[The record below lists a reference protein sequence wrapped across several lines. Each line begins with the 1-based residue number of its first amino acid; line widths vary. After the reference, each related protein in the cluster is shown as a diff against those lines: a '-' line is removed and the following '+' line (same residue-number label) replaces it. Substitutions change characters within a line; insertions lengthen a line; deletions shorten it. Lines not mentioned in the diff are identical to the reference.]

1 MDDGSEF
8 ELVESLDTGNDSAH
22 HPFLTW
28 YPWKVNSNL
37 IPGQCFISV
46 DCLNL
51 ARIFLL
57 TLIFAMSGFIA
68 SAQTFQTLVSF
79 ANTNGAIPTGLT
91 LGNDGNFYG
100 LTDSGGNTNLNNG
113 YGYGTVFRLTT
124 NGLLTTLVRFN
135 NTNGASSLAAPTLGK
150 DGNFYG
156 TTFQGGNLNL
166 NFGKGDG
173 TIFRTTTSG
182 ILTKLVEFAYT
193 ITGANPTGLT
203 LGKDGNFYGTT
214 EIGGSNGY
222 GTAFQ
227 VTTNGTFTKL
237 VDFSYTATGADP
249 TGLTLGKDGNFY
261 GTTSEGGGSNFGT
274 VFQMTTNGTLK
285 TLVSFNGTIDGA
297 YPLATLT
304 LGQDGNFYG
313 TTHQGGDLNL
323 NSNRGF
329 GTIFQVTT
337 NGQLTTLV
345 NFNGTNGASP
355 TGLALGSDGNFY
367 GLTASGGNTNLN
379 YGYGYGTVFKLT
391 TNGLL
396 TTLVYFNGT
405 NGTSP
410 TGLTL
415 GKDGNLYGTTGAGG
429 SGNFGTVFRLLIPPI
444 PPIPPAG
451 PTLSFVSPTLN
462 QQWNN
467 ATFTVTG
474 KAGDNVAVGN
484 VFYSLNGSGWSS
496 ATTANNWT
504 NWSGSL
510 ALAPGTNTVK
520 AYAVDTSGNR
530 STTNAVSFEFVVLMP
545 VVAQVYGLG
554 VPNPKWGSLRPNY
567 SGQTLLPVNEK
578 SQVTAKASRG
588 FALANWTDGSGKIL
602 TNGTTLQFTM
612 ATNLSLYAN
621 FVDIIKPMLRIV
633 TPKAK
638 HKLTSGT
645 LTVTGKVADNVAVG
659 MVYCSLNGSAWM
671 VAALTK
677 NSSKW
682 SASVVLT
689 PGNNV
694 LQAYA
699 VDTCGNFSTTNTVAF
714 VYQIVSKSSAI
725 REDEQTAAAIL
736 EAVTTP
742 ANGQFALSVTGTE
755 GHIYVVQVSTDL
767 MNWTSVATNQSPF
780 IFVDSE
786 ADKYQQRFYR
796 SFSPP

>member
-1 MDDGSEF
+1 LGNVVINENAAAQTVA
-8 ELVESLDTGNDSAH
+8 LTGISSGAANENQT
-22 HPFLTW
+22 LT
-28 YPWKVNSNL
+28 VTASSSNL
-37 IPGQCFISV
+37 PLIPNATVNYTSPNPAGSLVFAPAANTSGLATISV
-46 DCLNL
+46 TVND
-51 ARIFLL
+51 
-57 TLIFAMSGFIA
+57 GGA
-68 SAQTFQTLVSF
+68 SNNIITRTFSITVKVPDATKPTVSIVSPT
-79 ANTNGAIPTGLT
+79 ANQRLTNGA
-91 LGNDGNFYG
+91 
-100 LTDSGGNTNLNNG
+100 
-113 YGYGTVFRLTT
+113 
-124 NGLLTTLVRFN
+124 
-135 NTNGASSLAAPTLGK
+135 
-150 DGNFYG
+150 
-156 TTFQGGNLNL
+156 
-166 NFGKGDG
+166 
-173 TIFRTTTSG
+173 
-182 ILTKLVEFAYT
+182 
-193 ITGANPTGLT
+193 
-203 LGKDGNFYGTT
+203 
-214 EIGGSNGY
+214 
-222 GTAFQ
+222 
-227 VTTNGTFTKL
+227 
-237 VDFSYTATGADP
+237 
-249 TGLTLGKDGNFY
+249 
-261 GTTSEGGGSNFGT
+261 
-274 VFQMTTNGTLK
+274 
-285 TLVSFNGTIDGA
+285 
-297 YPLATLT
+297 
-304 LGQDGNFYG
+304 
-313 TTHQGGDLNL
+313 
-323 NSNRGF
+323 
-329 GTIFQVTT
+329 
-337 NGQLTTLV
+337 
-345 NFNGTNGASP
+345 
-355 TGLALGSDGNFY
+355 
-367 GLTASGGNTNLN
+367 
-379 YGYGYGTVFKLT
+379 
-391 TNGLL
+391 
-396 TTLVYFNGT
+396 
-405 NGTSP
+405 
-410 TGLTL
+410 
-415 GKDGNLYGTTGAGG
+415 
-429 SGNFGTVFRLLIPPI
+429 
-444 PPIPPAG
+444 
-451 PTLSFVSPTLN
+451 
-462 QQWNN
+462 
-467 ATFTVTG
+467 FTVTG
-474 KAGDNVAVGN
+474 KAADNVAVGN

-588 FALANWTDGSGKIL
+588 FALANWTDGAGNIL

-612 ATNLSLYAN
+612 ATNLSLRAN

-671 VAALTK
+671 LAALTK

-755 GHIYVVQVSTDL
+755 GHIYIVQVSTDL

-780 IFVDSE
+780 IFVDTE